1 MCWHSLRSE
10 LCQRWNTNWIRPTK
24 KDACSCWLAG
34 WCVTHIRRCKGSNPA
49 AGWNEK
55 KTLSKTKNPGRCLL
69 TSKKYFCGE
78 KIFDPRLRVSGKRIV
93 LWIFFKSPTFN
104 FLFFIF
110 KFSAKILYDS
120 NFFLTNQRFL
130 VSVDLWSLEL
140 FLKILEKTTKTTT
153 AITSMTTT
161 TTVTTTTT
169 TRSFELRR
177 CRLLW
182 IFEKR

>member
-24 KDACSCWLAG
+24 KDACSCWLADVWHTSG
-34 WCVTHIRRCKGSNPA
+34 GAKVRIPPLDEMK
-49 AGWNEK
+49 K

-161 TTVTTTTT
+161 TTVTTTT
-169 TRSFELRR
+169 RSFELRR

-182 IFEKR
+182 TFEKR